1 MGEINDILANYL
13 RLNRQPSLHSQS
25 SESQNDAFKT
35 TDKRDFAA
43 MSMLMGLDSIHGKG
57 MYSSSRKESFQMKY
71 MSEMKPDEA
80 VVKREDHRQPF
91 PVRVHFQELLAEKG
105 IAWEELL
112 DYMNNQ
118 GYNVED
124 TEQQLLVRAQST
136 LFQRDFKE
144 YASLN
149 KPIMNFLDK
158 IKQVQIIG
166 NTTEAELKNLMKT
179 YLEDHQYQKV
189 VEITKPLFAKFIAEM
204 YKSYYSQDYAPS
216 RNELLMFLKEVSKME
231 KFPLSYLE
239 LSTFLEWCD
248 TLTTEIVEKTDV
260 LQIYKRY
267 SDLFNQL
274 RDIIGV

>member
-43 MSMLMGLDSIHGKG
+43 MSTLMGLDSIHGKG

-80 VVKREDHRQPF
+80 VVKREDHQQPF
-91 PVRVHFQELLAEKG
+91 PIRVHFQELLAEKG

-118 GYNVED
+118 GYSVED
-124 TEQQLLVRAQST
+124 TEQQLLVRTQST

-179 YLEDHQYQKV
+179 YLEDHHYQKV
-189 VEITKPLFAKFIAEM
+189 VEITKSLFAKFIAEM

-231 KFPLSYLE
+231 KFPLSYLK
-239 LSTFLEWCD
+239 LSTFLECCD